1 MSDERLKR
9 AKPPPEPGPPYIAAA
24 SKSEISHSLSEK
36 PRLLKL
42 KFRLSSSFGSLYIFG
57 KPVVICVIDKA
68 HCRQKETFNLSCIT
82 VVLDVVSKYEPSVVK
97 LIKA

>member
-9 AKPPPEPGPPYIAAA
+9 AKPLPGPGPPYIAAA
-24 SKSEISHSLSEK
+24 AKSEISHSLSEK
-36 PRLLKL
+36 P
-42 KFRLSSSFGSLYIFG
+42 RLSSSFGSLYIFG

-82 VVLDVVSKYEPSVVK
+82 VVFDVVSKYEPSVVK